1 MDWLTPYLADL
12 SPLTLGLL
20 GSVVAGLG
28 TGVGALPMFFV
39 PRLGSRTEDLL
50 LGFSAGIMLAASFFS
65 LIEPALASAAESIG
79 LGLPPA
85 LQVALGVMLG
95 AFGLWR
101 IHELVPHEHLVSGL
115 EGPSDARLERMW
127 LIVLA
132 VTLHNFPEGLAVGV
146 GAGSPDVGNALSLVI
161 GIGLQNMPEGLVVAV
176 ALAAAGHSHAR
187 AFLLAL
193 LTGLVEPVG
202 GLVGAAAV
210 SVSAVVLPWGLAIA
224 AGAMLFVISNEII
237 PETHRRGHQVVVTF
251 VLLAGFGLMMTLD
264 QALT

>member
-1 MDWLTPYLADL
+1 MESLTAHLAGL
-12 SPLTLGLL
+12 SPLALGLL
-20 GSVVAGLG
+20 GSFVAGLG

-39 PRLGSRTEDLL
+39 PRLTPRAEDLL
-50 LGFSAGIMLAASFFS
+50 LGFSAGVMLAAAFFS
-65 LIEPALASAAESIG
+65 LIEPALALAAESPGQG
-79 LGLPPA
+79 LGGAP
-85 LQVALGVMLG
+85 QVALGVMLG
-95 AFGLWR
+95 AVGLWR
-101 IHELVPHEHLVSGL
+101 IHEAVPHEHLVSGP
-115 EGPSDARLERMW
+115 EGPAGARLERMW

-146 GAGSPDVGNALSLVI
+146 GAGAPDVGNALSLVV

-187 AFLLAL
+187 GFLLAL

-210 SVSAVVLPWGLAIA
+210 SHSATLLPWGLAVA

-237 PETHRRGHQVVVTF
+237 PETHRRGHQVLVTF
-251 VLLAGFGLMMTLD
+251 TLLAGFGVMMTLD
-264 QALT
+264 QALG